1 MAGPALGTM
10 DDKDLEAHGERAI
23 VVVSLS
29 AATLIACFALLVSQ
43 L

>member
-1 MAGPALGTM
+1 MA
-10 DDKDLEAHGERAI
+10 DDDFDKELEAYGERAI

-29 AATLIACFALLVSQ
+29 AAALIASFALLVSQ